1 MNNQPTE
8 DPGVTNITETFHIKT
23 IASYLPIIILCIILF
38 IGFISWDLMI
48 GNWPIFVT
56 IIITFLYIAYVHYVK
71 PSSFLDMKQKVKDND
86 TTAETFLPSPPNMVF
101 KLSGT
106 STFETVLR
114 VGIPIII
121 FGLGISLGFAS
132 IHVSGQT
139 TSYNPS
145 VGLMTVGGIMLAVAF
160 IILLLSVLKYTGID
174 KLKDFPTSKLIPLLI
189 LCITIGIPIV
199 IRGNEIKT
207 DIDDKLS
214 GDTVQSD
221 EYKKSIA
228 NTSADWMLGI
238 GIFFQIAFFIVFGY
252 FLWRNTNKVSGLF
265 KDVWNPSFI
274 IYFIVILG
282 LVFSPSAIFLSAS
295 QSGPGFN
302 KESGVSISKY
312 GEKSFLVHGII
323 WLIASFV
330 FMVILF
336 GQVKQYTVHRGMM
349 IGLCLLL
356 CIWTFISW
364 GIFAA
369 QNLKEPKAADI
380 LNKDSGFSNSGYYEQ
395 LRTEAIKELKQ
406 KNPNIPTETEITT
419 AIQDR
424 LDEDKKKSQQP
435 AHAILGTFSF
445 LSVFIAIFI
454 LICYNVRLKMAEC
467 ANIPELSFNDL
478 LLYTLNGECPPPPP
492 PPALPP
498 PALPPPPPLNG
509 YQSKIKNDKML
520 SNDWDKVLTD
530 IKNVD
535 STAVRLSKWF
545 SFIPFLSVIMVV
557 MWISVLFTNVTT
569 SYKTSDWI
577 ADTFSGD
584 MFPRVKELIDTF
596 FIVLIVGLL
605 LCAILLLPIVKELNI
620 GGLDSILKFAES
632 VQVWQFNKIDEPSVL
647 NYILAFIGF
656 IAVFSIGLS
665 WWWKYLNETRKN
677 DTSLPVVPDN
687 WGWAIA
693 FVVLLAICTMPTF
706 FYIYNNGLDTNF
718 ENENVFKRLLRQ
730 FLTTIYLVPLLFA
743 VLFRAS
749 IYSLA
754 SFTGIPD
761 FIDKRDKALNTLKF
775 WEWDSKTT
783 DLRMFPIGD
792 NPKPSEVSSLPT
804 ARIPDNIN
812 PIEINETKVSAVGQL
827 IKVILLIISF
837 VILILAVVYYVYK
850 IDADFVNKGAETD
863 STASGGFVT
872 QMNSPTA
879 HTIYVIIAIVGIAG
893 IVAYLRDK
901 FTKANT
907 KTPENYLF
915 DDFKTEDATNP
926 LRQLAFGATHIVYV
940 ILMIIV
946 WIYDREKDDKNRMS
960 ITGMTVLGIAILFFH
975 YGLEFIDTL
984 NRKTTSEDDA
994 DGNHSSISDIFTN
1007 IRFIINTIFFIVL
1020 CALAYYKQHGVMVV
1034 LILAMFIFH
1043 LTKSIIGLKLLKMLW
1058 LCIIYI
1064 PCLFLDFLQSSQSA
1078 VGDTTR
1084 PIWIIIA
1091 IELLLIAILYGG
1103 PYLLNYIGASASQ
1116 IVAAPVSLKQKYDT
1130 NLNTQ
1135 SPQIFIYHNTG
1146 IDRTPEDK
1154 AANCPAEE
1162 KKRYN
1167 YSISGWFFL
1176 NNNTTSTNIDL
1187 EIFNFGDVPTLTYN
1201 KSTTELKLFCKTLDM
1216 SGNPNLTSQLIYNSK
1231 NNYNTIVS
1239 GKTKDKQN
1247 QIRVLFDNDDELDVS
1262 VLLQKWN
1269 YFVVN
1274 YNGKTMDF
1282 FLNNRLVIQSD
1293 FIMPDIVMKPITI
1306 GDTKDNKGLNGSIC
1320 NFAFHKVPLTKEQMR
1335 WTYNMLKSQN
1345 PPMIGMNTIEDEV
1358 KKAGSTDVYL
1368 T

>member
-1 MNNQPTE
+1 MNTQLDNAVSATE
-8 DPGVTNITETFHIKT
+8 ETFHIKT
-23 IASYLPIIILCIILF
+23 IANYLPIIILCVILL
-38 IGFISWDLMI
+38 IGFISWELMI
-48 GNWPIFVT
+48 GNWPIFIT
-56 IIITFLYIAYVHYVK
+56 IIITFLYVGYVHYLQ
-71 PSSFLDMKQKVKDND
+71 PSSFLTMKTEASSQNNILAK
-86 TTAETFLPSPPNMVF
+86 TLLPTPPNSEF
-101 KLSGT
+101 KLSG
-106 STFETVLR
+106 SSNFDTVIRFGL
-114 VGIPIII
+114 PIII
-121 FGLGISLGFAS
+121 LGLGLGLGFAS
-132 IHVSGQT
+132 IHVSEQT
-139 TSYNPS
+139 TNYNPS
-145 VGLMTVGGIMLAVAF
+145 VGLMTVGGIMLAVSF
-160 IILLLSVLKYTGID
+160 IIIILSVLKYTGID

-199 IRGNEIKT
+199 IQGNKIET
-207 DIDDKLS
+207 DLNDTLS
-214 GDTVQSD
+214 GDTVLSN
-221 EYKKSIA
+221 EYKKGIA
-228 NTSADWMLGI
+228 KTSADWMLGI
-238 GIFFQIAFFIVFGY
+238 GIFFQIVFFIVFGY

-265 KDVWNPSFI
+265 KEMWNPSFI
-274 IYFIVILG
+274 IYFIIILG
-282 LVFSPSAIFLSAS
+282 LVFSPSALFLSAS
-295 QSGPGFN
+295 QKGPGFN
-302 KESGVSISKY
+302 KDNGVNISNY

-323 WLIASFV
+323 WLLASFV
-330 FMVILF
+330 FIVILF
-336 GQVKQYTVHRGMM
+336 GQVKQYTVYKGMM

-356 CIWTFISW
+356 CIWIFISW
-364 GIFAA
+364 GIFAE
-369 QNLKEPKAADI
+369 QNLKTPNAADI
-380 LNKDSGFSNSGYYEQ
+380 LKQDSDLSKSVYYEQ
-395 LRTEAIKELKQ
+395 LRKEVTQELK
-406 KNPNIPTETEITT
+406 KKDPNASSTLIDK

-424 LDEDKKKSQQP
+424 INEDSKKSQQP
-435 AHAILGTFSF
+435 THAILGTFSF

-454 LICYNVRLKMAEC
+454 LICYNVRVKMAEC

-478 LLYTLNGECPPPPP
+478 LLYTFNGQCPPPQVPP
-492 PPALPP
+492 VA
-498 PALPPPPPLNG
+498 PPLND

-530 IKNVD
+530 IKYVD
-535 STAVRLSKWF
+535 STAIRLSKWF

-577 ADTFSGD
+577 AETFSGD

-596 FIVLIVGLL
+596 FIVLIVGLI
-605 LCAILLLPIVKELNI
+605 LCAILLLPIVKELNA

-632 VQVWQFNKIDEPSVL
+632 VQVWQFTKISDTSPL
-647 NYILAFIGF
+647 NVILAIIGF
-656 IAVFSIGLS
+656 VGVFSIGLS

-677 DTSLPVVPDN
+677 DTSLPIVPDN

-693 FVVLLAICTMPTF
+693 FVVILAICSMPTF
-706 FYIYNNGLDTNF
+706 FYLYNNGVDANF
-718 ENENVFKRLLRQ
+718 ENENLFKRLLRQ

-743 VLFRAS
+743 VLFRTG

-775 WEWDSKTT
+775 WEWDSQTT

-792 NPKPSEVSSLPT
+792 DNLKPSDVSSLPT
-804 ARIPDNIN
+804 APVVQNNIN

-863 STASGGFVT
+863 NTASGGFVT

-960 ITGMTVLGIAILFFH
+960 ITGMTVLGMAILFFH

-984 NRKTTSEDDA
+984 NRKTTT
-994 DGNHSSISDIFTN
+994 DGAAENRSSISDIFTN

-1064 PCLFLDFLQSSQSA
+1064 PCLFLDFLQSSQSV

-1154 AANCPAEE
+1154 AANCPVEE

-1176 NNNTTSTNIDL
+1176 NNSATSVNKDL
-1187 EIFNFGDVPTLTYN
+1187 EIFNFGDVPSLTYN
-1201 KSTTELKLFCKTLDM
+1201 KSTSELKLFCRTLDM
-1216 SGNPNLTSQLIYNSK
+1216 SGNPYPTSQLIYNSK

-1239 GKTKDKQN
+1239 GKTKDKQE
-1247 QIRVLFDNDDELDVS
+1247 QIRVLFDNDNELDVS
-1262 VLLQKWN
+1262 VPLQKWN

-1274 YNGKTMDF
+1274 YNGKTMDL
-1282 FLNNRLVIQSD
+1282 FLNTKLVYQSD

-1306 GDTKDNKGLNGSIC
+1306 GDTTDNKGLNGSIC

-1335 WTYNMLKSQN
+1335 WTYTMLKSQN
-1345 PPMIGMNTIEDEV
+1345 PPMIGMSTIEDEV
-1358 KKAGSTDVYL
+1358 NKVGTTEIYSK
-1368 T
+1368 